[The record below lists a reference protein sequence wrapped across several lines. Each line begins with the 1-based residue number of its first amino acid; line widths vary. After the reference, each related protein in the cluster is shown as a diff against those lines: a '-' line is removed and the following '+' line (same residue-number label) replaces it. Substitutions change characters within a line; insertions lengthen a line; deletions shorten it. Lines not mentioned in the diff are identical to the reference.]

1 MREGFNT
8 YLQKADV
15 RIAANTA
22 KAIVR
27 IVVNMLKVAVRVVVS
42 QGVKKKGAKGCV
54 L

>member
-1 MREGFNT
+1 
-8 YLQKADV
+8 LQKADV

-27 IVVNMLKVAVRVVVS
+27 IVVNMLKAAVRVVVS